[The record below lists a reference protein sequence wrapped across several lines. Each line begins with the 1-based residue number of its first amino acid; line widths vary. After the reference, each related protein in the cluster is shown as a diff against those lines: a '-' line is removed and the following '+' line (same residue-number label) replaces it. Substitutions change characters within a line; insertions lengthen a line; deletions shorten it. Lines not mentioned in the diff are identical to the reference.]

1 MLTRG
6 RLLVSI
12 SFSMLHLLWA
22 LLATRV
28 AWVLLILQ
36 VVLCQFRRML
46 AAVMLRSRVIVVLR
60 RCEIAVL
67 VILVSATWHWWPV
80 IYIVE
85 RARIVGFEGTS
96 RGVAT
101 RRRLIHHLGRVGC
114 ALMVVIMASSPIWV
128 HWAHVPA
135 RAAHISWVVMGWR
148 AMIFRWTV
156 RTSTILICLVATM
169 VHCLSG

>member
-1 MLTRG
+1 MFLSVGHALTHTVHVIALGQPVLTRG

-67 VILVSATWHWWPV
+67 VILVSATWHW
-80 IYIVE
+80 
-85 RARIVGFEGTS
+85 
-96 RGVAT
+96 
-101 RRRLIHHLGRVGC
+101 
-114 ALMVVIMASSPIWV
+114 
-128 HWAHVPA
+128 
-135 RAAHISWVVMGWR
+135 
-148 AMIFRWTV
+148 
-156 RTSTILICLVATM
+156 
-169 VHCLSG
+169 